1 MLPTYKPTVKKWT
14 PTPRQAEVH
23 RINRPTL
30 DWLWNLSA
38 AEMRPSAGQ
47 WVAARECQIVA
58 SASTEEELAPKIAH
72 LDRAT
77 VIVHKIENRWMI
89 R

>member
-1 MLPTYKPTVKKWT
+1 MLSNQKTVVKKWN
-14 PTPRQAEVH
+14 PTPRQVEVH
-23 RINRPTL
+23 RINKPTL
-30 DWLWNLSA
+30 DWLFNLTA
-38 AEMRPSAGQ
+38 AEMRPFAGQ
-47 WVAARECQIVA
+47 WVAAQDCRIIA
-58 SASTEEELAPKIAH
+58 SAATEDELAPLIAH